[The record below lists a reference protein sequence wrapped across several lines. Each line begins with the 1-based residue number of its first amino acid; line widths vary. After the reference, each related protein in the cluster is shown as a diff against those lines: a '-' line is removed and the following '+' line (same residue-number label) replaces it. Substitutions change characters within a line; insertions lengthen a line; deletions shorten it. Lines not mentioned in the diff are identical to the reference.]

1 MRLGSLRLRLV
12 AAGTIALL
20 VALGVAGF
28 GMVVLFERHVARTL
42 AADLDVH
49 LRQLL
54 NGLEVDPEGRIVVSR
69 SPADPRFVVPLSGLY
84 WQISDDHGQL
94 LRSRSLWDTILP
106 LPIDE
111 PGPSDVHQ
119 HELAGPDG
127 VRVLVAERGVV
138 MNPGSQIRV
147 RAAVAYD
154 LDGATSAVRAFAK
167 DLSIALAVLATI
179 LAVGT
184 TVQVNLGLR
193 PLAVLRRGVAEIR
206 GGKRQHLPVEVPTE
220 VAPLVEEVNALL
232 DAQSREI
239 LRSRS
244 RAADLAHGFKTP
256 LAALTADAARL
267 KELGQLEL
275 ARNVEDVAEAMSR
288 QVDRELAL
296 ARLRGKVRGAPEAAT
311 ELAPLVEA
319 LLGTLGRTPA
329 AAHVSFDGEVPAG
342 LRVAMDRTDLA
353 EVLGNLLENAARHAA
368 STVRIVARATPLSMV
383 VEDDGPGIPAAQIGR
398 VLERGG
404 RLDEQGPGSGL
415 GLAIVQDVLE
425 AYRWRLQ
432 IGSSELG
439 GAKITIAPAMAPALA
454 QAPAMVAEG
463 RRSPARDARETR
475 SILTAG

>member
-28 GMVVLFERHVARTL
+28 GMVVLFKRHVARTL

-54 NGLEVDPEGRIVVSR
+54 NGLEVDAEGRIIVSR
-69 SPADPRFVVPLSGLY
+69 PPADPRFMVPLSGLY

-119 HELAGPDG
+119 HDLAGPDG
-127 VRVLVAERGVV
+127 ARVLVAERGIV
-138 MNPGSQIRV
+138 MNPESQTKV

-154 LDGATSAVRAFAK
+154 LDGATIAVRSFAK
-167 DLSIALAVLATI
+167 DLSIALAVLAII
-179 LAVGT
+179 LAAGT
-184 TVQVNLGLR
+184 SVQVSLGLR
-193 PLAVLRRGVAEIR
+193 PLGVLRRGVAEIR
-206 GGKRQHLPVEVPTE
+206 SGRRQHLPVDVPTE

-239 LRSRS
+239 MRSRS

-288 QVDRELAL
+288 QVDRELAR
-296 ARLRGKVRGAPEAAT
+296 ARLRGKLRGGPEAAT
-311 ELAPLVEA
+311 ELAPLVDA

-329 AAHVSFDGEVPAG
+329 AAHVSFDGEVPSG

-368 STVRIVARATPLSMV
+368 STVRIVASAAPLIV
-383 VEDDGPGIPAAQIGR
+383 TVEDDGPGIPEAKIGR

-425 AYRWRLQ
+425 AYGWRLQ
-432 IGSSELG
+432 IGRSELG
-439 GAKITIAPAMAPALA
+439 GARITIAPTVIPALRGPHSA
-454 QAPAMVAEG
+454 MQKARAAP
-463 RRSPARDARETR
+463 SF
-475 SILTAG
+475 LTAG

>member
-28 GMVVLFERHVARTL
+28 GMVVLFKRHVARTL
-42 AADLDVH
+42 ASDLDVH
-49 LRQLL
+49 LRQIL
-54 NGLEVDPEGRIVVSR
+54 NGLDVDAEGRIVVAR
-69 SPADPRFVVPLSGLY
+69 PPADPRFVVPLSGLY

-119 HELAGPDG
+119 HELIGPVG
-127 VRVLVAERGVV
+127 ARVLVAERGIL
-138 MNPGSQIRV
+138 MNPESQIRV

-154 LDGATSAVRAFAK
+154 LDGATSAVRTFAK
-167 DLSIALAVLATI
+167 DLSIALAVLAVI

-193 PLAVLRRGVAEIR
+193 PLAVLRHGVAEIR
-206 GGKRQHLPVEVPTE
+206 SGQRRHLPREVPTE

-232 DAQSREI
+232 DAQQTEI
-239 LRSRS
+239 MRSRS

-296 ARLRGKVRGAPEAAT
+296 ARLRGKARGGPEAAT
-311 ELAPLVEA
+311 ELAPLVDA
-319 LLGTLGRTPA
+319 LLGTLGRTPS
-329 AAHVSFDGEVPAG
+329 AAHVSFDGEVPPG
-342 LRVAMDRTDLA
+342 LSIAIDRTDLA

-368 STVRIVARATPLSMV
+368 STVRIAATAIPLV
-383 VEDDGPGIPAAQIGR
+383 VTVEDDGPGIPDTQIGR

-425 AYRWRLQ
+425 AYGWRLQ
-432 IGSSELG
+432 IGRSELG
-439 GAKITIAPAMAPALA
+439 GANITIAPAIVAALPGASSRAPA
-454 QAPAMVAEG
+454 PNDM
-463 RRSPARDARETR
+463 RSM
-475 SILTAG
+475 LTAG

>member
-28 GMVVLFERHVARTL
+28 GMVVLFKRHVARTL

-54 NGLEVDPEGRIVVSR
+54 NGLEVDAEGRIVVSR
-69 SPADPRFVVPLSGLY
+69 PPADPRFVVPLSGLY
-84 WQISDDHGQL
+84 WQISDDHGLL

-127 VRVLVAERGVV
+127 ARVLVAERGIV
-138 MNPGSQIRV
+138 MNPESQIKV

-154 LDGATSAVRAFAK
+154 LDGATIAVRTFAK
-167 DLSIALAVLATI
+167 DLSIALAVLAII

-184 TVQVNLGLR
+184 SVQVSLGLR
-193 PLAVLRRGVAEIR
+193 PLGVLRRGVAEIR
-206 GGKRQHLPVEVPTE
+206 SGRRQHLPVDVPTE

-239 LRSRS
+239 MRSRS

-288 QVDRELAL
+288 QVDRELAQ
-296 ARLRGKVRGAPEAAT
+296 ARLRGKARGGPEAAT
-311 ELAPLVEA
+311 ELAPLVDA

-329 AAHVSFDGEVPAG
+329 AAHVSFDGEVPSG
-342 LRVAMDRTDLA
+342 LHVGMDRTDLA

-368 STVRIVARATPLSMV
+368 STVRIVAGAAPLIVS
-383 VEDDGPGIPAAQIGR
+383 VEDDGPGIPQALQAR
-398 VLERGG
+398 ALEPFVKLDQARSAGG
-404 RLDEQGPGSGL
+404 FGL
-415 GLAIVQDVLE
+415 GLSIAQEIMKKHDGGIALMPNAPHGLRVRLSLPLRLAMPAAAAAIP
-425 AYRWRLQ
+425 
-432 IGSSELG
+432 
-439 GAKITIAPAMAPALA
+439 AK
-454 QAPAMVAEG
+454 VA
-463 RRSPARDARETR
+463 
-475 SILTAG
+475 

>member
-12 AAGTIALL
+12 AAGTIAIL

-28 GMVVLFERHVARTL
+28 GMVVLFKRHVARTL
-42 AADLDVH
+42 ASDLDVH

-54 NGLEVDPEGRIVVSR
+54 NGLEVDADGRIMVSR
-69 SPADPRFVVPLSGLY
+69 APADPRFIIPLSGLY
-84 WQISDDHGQL
+84 WQLSDDHGQL

-111 PGPSDVHQ
+111 PGPTDVHQ

-127 VRVLVAERGVV
+127 ARVLVAERGIV
-138 MNPGSQIRV
+138 MNPERPIRV

-154 LDGATSAVRAFAK
+154 LDGATSAVRTFAK
-167 DLSIALAVLATI
+167 DLSIALAVLAVI
-179 LAVGT
+179 LAIGT
-184 TVQVNLGLR
+184 SVQVSLGLR
-193 PLAVLRRGVAEIR
+193 PLTVLRRGVAEIR
-206 GGKRQHLPVEVPTE
+206 NGRRRYLPVAVPTE

-239 LRSRS
+239 VRSRS

-256 LAALTADAARL
+256 LAALAADAARL

-296 ARLRGKVRGAPEAAT
+296 ARLRGKLRGEPQAST

-342 LRVAMDRTDLA
+342 LSVAMDRTDLA
-353 EVLGNLLENAARHAA
+353 EVLGNLLENAARHAT
-368 STVRIVARATPLSMV
+368 STVRIVARAAPPSVT
-383 VEDDGPGIPAAQIGR
+383 VEDDGPGIPDTQIGR

-425 AYRWRLQ
+425 AYGWKLQ
-432 IGSSELG
+432 IGRSELG
-439 GAKITIAPAMAPALA
+439 GAKITIAPALMPAPQGPQSPALVP
-454 QAPAMVAEG
+454 QQI
-463 RRSPARDARETR
+463 R
-475 SILTAG
+475 SILTAS

>member
-20 VALGVAGF
+20 VALGVAGA
-28 GMVVLFERHVARTL
+28 GMVVLFKRHVARTL
-42 AADLDVH
+42 ASDLDVH

-54 NGLEVDPEGRIVVSR
+54 NGLEVDADGRIMVAR
-69 SPADPRFVVPLSGLY
+69 PPADPRFTVPLSGLY

-119 HELAGPDG
+119 HELTGPVG
-127 VRVLVAERGVV
+127 ARVLVAERGIV

-167 DLSIALAVLATI
+167 DLSIALAVLAII
-179 LAVGT
+179 LAIGT
-184 TVQVNLGLR
+184 TVQVSLGLR
-193 PLAVLRRGVAEIR
+193 PLAVLRRRVAEIR
-206 GGKRQHLPVEVPTE
+206 GGQRQHLPLEVPTE

-296 ARLRGKVRGAPEAAT
+296 ARLRGKARGGPEAAT
-311 ELAPLVEA
+311 ELAPLVDA
-319 LLGTLGRTPA
+319 LLGTLARTPA
-329 AAHVSFDGEVPAG
+329 AAHVSFDGEVPPG

-353 EVLGNLLENAARHAA
+353 EVLGNLLENAARHAT
-368 STVRIVARATPLSMV
+368 STVRIVASAKPLLIA
-383 VEDDGPGIPAAQIGR
+383 VEDDGPGIPDAQIGR

-425 AYRWRLQ
+425 AYGWRLQ
-432 IGSSELG
+432 IGRSELG
-439 GAKITIAPAMAPALA
+439 GARITIAPAIVSVGGGPRPAL
-454 QAPAMVAEG
+454 PAA
-463 RRSPARDARETR
+463 SPAR

>member
-1 MRLGSLRLRLV
+1 MRWGSLRLRLV
-12 AAGTIALL
+12 AAGTIAILI
-20 VALGVAGF
+20 ALGVAGL
-28 GMVVLFERHVARTL
+28 GMVVLFQRHVARTL

-54 NGLEVDPEGRIVVSR
+54 NGLEVDAEGRIVVAR
-69 SPADPRFVVPLSGLY
+69 PPADPRFAVPLSGLY

-94 LRSRSLWDTILP
+94 LRSRSLWDTILL
-106 LPIDE
+106 LPVDE
-111 PGPSDVHQ
+111 PGPTDVHQ
-119 HELAGPDG
+119 HDLAGPDG
-127 VRVLVAERGVV
+127 ARVLVAERGIL
-138 MNPGSQIRV
+138 MNPESQIRV

-154 LDGATSAVRAFAK
+154 LDGATIAVRTFAK
-167 DLSIALAVLATI
+167 DLSIALAVLAFI

-184 TVQVNLGLR
+184 SVQVSLGLR

-206 GGKRQHLPVEVPTE
+206 SGKRRHLPINVPTE

-232 DAQSREI
+232 DAQQREI
-239 LRSRS
+239 VRSRS

-296 ARLRGKVRGAPEAAT
+296 ARLRGKARGGPEAAT
-311 ELAPLVEA
+311 ELAPLVDA

-342 LRVAMDRTDLA
+342 LRVAIDRTDLA

-368 STVRIVARATPLSMV
+368 GTVRILAGASPLV
-383 VEDDGPGIPAAQIGR
+383 ITVEDDGPGIPDAQIGR

-425 AYRWRLQ
+425 AYGWRLQ
-432 IGSSELG
+432 IGRSDLG
-439 GAKITIAPAMAPALA
+439 GAKITIAPAIAL
-454 QAPAMVAEG
+454 
-463 RRSPARDARETR
+463 PAREPKEKRP
-475 SILTAG
+475 ILTAG

>member
-28 GMVVLFERHVARTL
+28 GMVVLFKRHVARTL
-42 AADLDVH
+42 ASDLDIH

-54 NGLEVDPEGRIVVSR
+54 NGLEVDADGRIMVAR
-69 SPADPRFVVPLSGLY
+69 PPADPRFTVPLSGLY

-94 LRSRSLWDTILP
+94 LRSRSLWDTIMP

-119 HELAGPDG
+119 HELIGPVG
-127 VRVLVAERGVV
+127 ARVLVAERGIL
-138 MNPGSQIRV
+138 MNPDKQTRV

-167 DLSIALAVLATI
+167 DLSIALAVLALI

-184 TVQVNLGLR
+184 SVQVSLGLR
-193 PLAVLRRGVAEIR
+193 PLMVLREGVAEIR
-206 GGKRQHLPVEVPTE
+206 SGRRRYLPVAVPSE

-239 LRSRS
+239 MRSRS

-256 LAALTADAARL
+256 LAALAADAARL
-267 KELGQLEL
+267 KELGQSEL

-296 ARLRGKVRGAPEAAT
+296 ARLRGKARGEPAAAT
-311 ELAPLVEA
+311 ELRPLVDA
-319 LLGTLGRTPA
+319 LLGTLARTPA
-329 AAHVSFDGEVPAG
+329 AAHVSFDGEVPES

-353 EVLGNLLENAARHAA
+353 EVLGNLLENAARHAV
-368 STVRIVARATPLSMV
+368 STVRIVASASPLIV
-383 VEDDGPGIPAAQIGR
+383 AVEDDGPGIPDAQIGR

-425 AYRWRLQ
+425 AYGWRLQ
-432 IGSSELG
+432 IGRSELG
-439 GAKITIAPAMAPALA
+439 GARITIAPAVVSASRMSAPRAPAPESA
-454 QAPAMVAEG
+454 H
-463 RRSPARDARETR
+463 
-475 SILTAG
+475 SILTTG

>member
-28 GMVVLFERHVARTL
+28 GMVVLFKRHVARTL
-42 AADLDVH
+42 ASDLDIH

-54 NGLEVDPEGRIVVSR
+54 NGLEVDAEGRIVVAR
-69 SPADPRFVVPLSGLY
+69 PPADPRFVVPLSGLY

-127 VRVLVAERGVV
+127 EHVLVAERGIL
-138 MNPGSQIRV
+138 MNPESQIRV
-147 RAAVAYD
+147 RAAVAYG
-154 LDGATSAVRAFAK
+154 LDGATSAVLTFAK
-167 DLSIALAVLATI
+167 DLSIALAVLAVI

-184 TVQVNLGLR
+184 SVQVTLGLR
-193 PLAVLRRGVAEIR
+193 PLGVLRRGVAEIR
-206 GGKRQHLPVEVPTE
+206 SGRRQHLPVDVPTE

-232 DAQSREI
+232 DAQQREI
-239 LRSRS
+239 MRSRS

-267 KELGQLEL
+267 RELGQLEL
-275 ARNVEDVAEAMSR
+275 ARNIEDVAEAMSR

-296 ARLRGKVRGAPEAAT
+296 ARLRGKARGGPEAAT
-311 ELAPLVEA
+311 ELAPLVNA

-329 AAHVSFDGEVPAG
+329 AAHVSFDGEVPPG
-342 LRVAMDRTDLA
+342 LSVAMDRTDLA

-368 STVRIVARATPLSMV
+368 STVRIVASATPLIV
-383 VEDDGPGIPAAQIGR
+383 IVEDDGPGIPDAKIGR

-425 AYRWRLQ
+425 AYGWRLQ
-432 IGSSELG
+432 IGRSELG
-439 GAKITIAPAMAPALA
+439 GARITIAPAIVSALRWP
-454 QAPAMVAEG
+454 QPAMSQAT
-463 RRSPARDARETR
+463 PAP
-475 SILTAG
+475 SILTVG